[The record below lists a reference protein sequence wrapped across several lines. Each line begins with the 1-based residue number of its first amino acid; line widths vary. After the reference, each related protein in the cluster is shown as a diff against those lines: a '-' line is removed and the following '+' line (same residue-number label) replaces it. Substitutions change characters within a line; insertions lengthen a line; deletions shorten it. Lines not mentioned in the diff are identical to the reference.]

1 MTEPSTHASAGDVPV
16 GEARIVVPPSAAAGS
31 IIYVRAL
38 VTHPMHTGLFRD
50 AAGVPIAAWFVR
62 EVIVTYGD
70 EEVARFEWS
79 SGISRDPFV
88 TFPLRATRTAP
99 LTITWKDNRGGA
111 YTQSAQV
118 TVA

>member
-1 MTEPSTHASAGDVPV
+1 MTEPSTRASAGDAPV
-16 GEARIVVPPSAAAGS
+16 GEARIVVPASAAAGS
-31 IIYVRAL
+31 TIYVRAL

-99 LTITWKDNRGGA
+99 LTITWKDNKGGV

-118 TVA
+118 TVV